1 MREKNVGG
9 RIIGMDSNL
18 VSTKLTIS

>member
-1 MREKNVGG
+1 MRGKNVGG

-18 VSTKLTIS
+18 VSTKLTLS